1 MIVGVAFCL
10 VLSVQAKKDMQFYC
24 EVCTALVEES
34 HWKVSNVDPKKTID
48 TGSGRVDPNGQ
59 MKEKKKQWRLSET
72 HLTEVFET
80 VCRNIADD
88 YVIENGDNGEKY
100 VKRMMTFDGAMNT
113 DIDFQKLVA
122 DKEETPD
129 KSPSHDPLKI
139 RWTCENI
146 LEEVE
151 EDLIE
156 AFQTFAIPED
166 EMEDDEMTEFVCGEV
181 YGCDAVHDEL

>member
-1 MIVGVAFCL
+1 
-10 VLSVQAKKDMQFYC
+10 
-24 EVCTALVEES
+24 
-34 HWKVSNVDPKKTID
+34 
-48 TGSGRVDPNGQ
+48 
-59 MKEKKKQWRLSET
+59 
-72 HLTEVFET
+72 

-146 LEEVE
+146 LEEVIFH
-151 EDLIE
+151 LS
-156 AFQTFAIPED
+156 TFSKSTFRLRRISSKLSRHSQFPT
-166 EMEDDEMTEFVCGEV
+166 MRWKMTK
-181 YGCDAVHDEL
+181 